1 MKRPETFRRRKR
13 TKAAMKYLAVL
24 FVILLVAGFQDRI
37 YPELVDFPVLER
49 ESAFFSATFIQVF
62 PIAWVCALA
71 FSKLSTLKGIN
82 PLFVKRLAFLLVST
96 CLQLLV
102 ASVILYFVIDGE
114 ISFGQTLAYLAS
126 QLLYQYLLVYSV
138 VAWVLVRRE
147 KSIEPNSQV

>member
-1 MKRPETFRRRKR
+1 
-13 TKAAMKYLAVL
+13 MKYLAVL
-24 FVILLVAGFQDRI
+24 FAILLVAEFQDRI

-49 ESAFFSATFIQVF
+49 EELLFNSSFILTL
-62 PIAWVCALA
+62 PIAWVCTLA

-114 ISFGQTLAYLAS
+114 ISFEQVLGYLAS

-138 VAWVLVRRE
+138 VAWLLVKKKERR
-147 KSIEPNSQV
+147 